1 MTWISVPHLREI
13 QDRRFDLIQRRAPE
27 DASPMAT
34 TPNEAQRLQL
44 SRLLAEEEEKDQ
56 VPPK

>member
-1 MTWISVPHLREI
+1 VGLFFWVASVAQVTMEKFVHQQNLVFLRKQLVE
-13 QDRRFDLIQRRAPE
+13 APK
-27 DASPMAT
+27 
-34 TPNEAQRLQL
+34 EAQRLQL